1 MGVIATSD
9 ARCKDCYKCV
19 RHCPIK
25 AIKVVGG
32 KAQVWDELCIHDG
45 ACINVCPQDAKR
57 AEPHLPRVEAFL
69 RGGLPVVASVA
80 PSFAARWPGQFEDL
94 SGILMNLGFY
104 DVQETALAAES
115 VARAHVA
122 EMQSRMESGGP
133 FPVVTSSCPAVVSL
147 VETHFPEWIE
157 LLADVVS
164 PMVAHGRMIKRQHGG
179 NVRVVFIGPCVAKKH
194 EMALPTH
201 SESVDAALTFD
212 ELAELLERND
222 IDLAGHEGSL
232 PGAAVA
238 PATAR
243 LFPLE
248 GGLLQTADIDVS
260 MMNMLRGS
268 FEVVS
273 GVRECLDFLREVAHG
288 GDGARLAELMACRDG
303 CIGGP
308 YIDVDS
314 NPLQARRDRVWDW
327 YREEGGEE
335 EAPAVGDA
343 RDMKRRYRARPGLL
357 VDPSEDELD
366 EILSKMGKD
375 DPEDHLNC
383 GACGYDSCR
392 EKAVAVF
399 RGAAEVEMCIPYMRK
414 RAESMA
420 SVIMHEMPSG
430 IIVADR
436 DLRIV
441 SINPAIERM
450 FYCRTDQMKG
460 KKLGYLID
468 PKHFR
473 RVLQTGEMSIVEGE
487 YPSYNRKTKEYIFYV
502 EDQDMVIGILVDVSQ
517 EEKHRRELVTLRKES
532 ILRAQEVIDKQM
544 RVAQE
549 IAGLM
554 GETTAETKTLLT
566 SLMQVIENDPQAE
579 Q

>member
-1 MGVIATSD
+1 MGVIVTSD

-25 AIKVVGG
+25 AIKVVDG
-32 KAQVWDELCIHDG
+32 KAQVWDELCVHDG
-45 ACINVCPQDAKR
+45 ACINVCPQSAKR
-57 AEPHLPRVEAFL
+57 AEPHLPRVETFL
-69 RGGLPVVASVA
+69 RGGLPVVASIA
-80 PSFAARWPGQFEDL
+80 PSFVARWPGQFDRL
-94 SGILMNLGFY
+94 ADALRDLGFY
-104 DVQETALAAES
+104 DVQETAVTAER
-115 VARAHVA
+115 VARAHVD
-122 EMQSRMESGGP
+122 EMHSRLEAGGP
-133 FPVVTSSCPAVVSL
+133 FPVVTSSCPAVVSM
-147 VETHFPEWIE
+147 VETHFPEWIG

-179 NVRVVFIGPCVAKKH
+179 NARVVFIGPCVAKKY
-194 EMALPTH
+194 EMELDTH
-201 SESVDAALTFD
+201 QGAVDAALTFD
-212 ELAELLERND
+212 ELAELLESRD
-222 IDLAGHEGSL
+222 IELDGEGD
-232 PGAAVA
+232 A
-238 PATAR
+238 PARSSLAQPTAR

-260 MMNMLRGS
+260 MMNMLKGS
-268 FEVVS
+268 FQVVS
-273 GVRECLDFLREVAHG
+273 GVRECLDFLQGVAHG
-288 GDGARLAELMACRDG
+288 RGQAELAELMACPDG

-308 YIDVDS
+308 YIDAS
-314 NPLQARRDRVWDW
+314 SHALHSRRDRVWKW
-327 YREEGGEE
+327 YGEGDGNQ
-335 EAPAVGDA
+335 APPAEGDP

-357 VDPSEDELD
+357 VEPSESELAKV
-366 EILSKMGKD
+366 LSKMGKE

-392 EKAVAVF
+392 QKAVAVF

-420 SVIMHEMPSG
+420 SVLMHEMPSG
-430 IIVADR
+430 VIVADR

-450 FYCRTDQMKG
+450 FHCRSDQMKG
-460 KKLGYLID
+460 RKLGYLID
-468 PKHFR
+468 PRHFR

-502 EDQDMVIGILVDVSQ
+502 ADQDVVIGILVDTSQ
-517 EEKHRRELVTLRKES
+517 EEKHKRELVTLRKES
-532 ILRAQEVIDKQM
+532 LLRAREVIDKQM

-566 SLMQVIENDPQAE
+566 SLMQVIENDPHAE
-579 Q
+579 